1 MIGVIRKAL
10 CLLVGLLAGFTATVH
25 AQSSS
30 PSAFDFT
37 WNNQQAGASLSRV
50 RFASGDFIQVATGK
64 LPGRALNDTCE
75 YKRLEV
81 RDGTSGYLKL
91 AGEICDDIVNIDA
104 VYPDAKNAKVAL
116 VTANCSGTICNEW
129 SAHYVI
135 FLGQSGIRIAQ
146 IGSSFFGPKGRP
158 TQYDFAF
165 DGQRLS
171 RARIRNLYDGSKN
184 ALGDLLP
191 STRTFGPHGEFLD
204 ARFKP
209 DLVKFVDEHP
219 DTVLGDPSARARLV
233 KDMKPDRFRAFRDSM
248 SGPGT
253 SKARDGRFLILNA
266 CQKSNCPFVFGS
278 VVLDG
283 FTGNLHLMRF
293 VADDGLFDYASA
305 TPFNPAIDS
314 AWLDEVDTQGRF
326 QLKVEA
332 GRLRATKTK

>member
-1 MIGVIRKAL
+1 MTSVTRKAL

-25 AQSSS
+25 AQTN
-30 PSAFDFT
+30 PTITFDFT

-91 AGEICDDIVNIDA
+91 VGEICDDIVNIEA

-129 SAHYVI
+129 SEYYVI
-135 FLGQSGIRIAQ
+135 FLGQYGIQIAQ
-146 IGSSFFGPKGRP
+146 VGIGFFGPKGRP

-191 STRTFGPHGEFLD
+191 STRTFGPHREFID
-204 ARFKP
+204 IRFKP
-209 DLVKFVDEHP
+209 ELAKFIGEHP
-219 DTVLGDPSARARLV
+219 DTVLGDAAARARLV
-233 KDMKPDRFRAFRDSM
+233 KEIKPDRFRAFRDSM

-253 SKARDGRFLILNA
+253 STVRDGRFLVLNA
-266 CQKSNCPFVFGS
+266 CQKSNCPNVFGS

-293 VADDGLFDYASA
+293 ATDDGFFDYAAA

-314 AWLDEVDTQGRF
+314 AWLDHVDTQDRF